1 MAMEKAVKAADV
13 GGVREPMGVAGVMVP
28 SMDSDALG
36 GAMLDIIERTGE
48 DRHTIGCA
56 ARERIENKFSMDTKT
71 NEREALCRTLF
82 AVHE

>member
-1 MAMEKAVKAADV
+1 
-13 GGVREPMGVAGVMVP
+13 
-28 SMDSDALG
+28 
-36 GAMLDIIERTGE
+36 MLDIIERTGE